1 MADAVGGPGG
11 SKWAADDLV
20 ARADVYD
27 RAVGIVSGF
36 QFLFTEQ
43 ASLSPT
49 VAHFER
55 YPLITHPD
63 GKEATPDFTVLFHD
77 GGALVGEVAQLSLAD
92 QGVDA
97 LCRRSEEHTS
107 ELQSLMRI

>member
-1 MADAVGGPGG
+1 MANAYGGPGV
-11 SKWAADDLV
+11 SNWAADDLF
-20 ARADVYD
+20 ARDDVYD
-27 RAVGIVSGF
+27 LAVWIVSGF
-36 QFLFTEQ
+36 LFLFTEQ

-97 LCRRSEEHTS
+97 L
-107 ELQSLMRI
+107 